1 MTVDD
6 ATYEQ
11 VGDLGAPF
19 CLSAKDER
27 RQRDR
32 EHLRESMRCDIA
44 PLGFEEYSAGAPC
57 PGCGRPYR
65 DTEPFEF
72 RGTMHL
78 SGRDKERYE
87 AEQSRFQA
95 QHGSCKSHRHSVQGS
110 LTTHCGK
117 CCPMPPMS
125 PAQLAR
131 VGAILATPTPDSEL
145 MVWRL
150 RLYCGHTVERQA
162 HRSHKTVHS
171 AFSGAVKCTEC
182 GRDPSTVIDARAI
195 GLAAPSPHAPAVPA
209 VRKPTRAAL
218 ERRIEEL
225 EAQVVRLKGSASR

>member
-1 MTVDD
+1 
-6 ATYEQ
+6 
-11 VGDLGAPF
+11 
-19 CLSAKDER
+19 
-27 RQRDR
+27 
-32 EHLRESMRCDIA
+32 MRCDVA
-44 PLGFEEYSAGAPC
+44 PLSFEEYSAGAPC

-65 DTEPFEF
+65 DDEPFEF

-78 SGRDKERYE
+78 SGRERERYE
-87 AEQSRFQA
+87 AGASRFKA
-95 QHGSCKSHRHSVQGS
+95 QHGLCRSHQHSVQGS

-125 PAQLAR
+125 PAQR
-131 VGAILATPTPDSEL
+131 ERIGAILRRPTPAYEL

-150 RLYCGHTVERQA
+150 RLFCGHTVERRA
-162 HRSHKTVHS
+162 HRSHKTVHA
-171 AFSGAVKCTEC
+171 AFTGAVKCTEC

-225 EAQVVRLKGSASR
+225 EAEVARLKGSASR

>member
-1 MTVDD
+1 MTVEET
-6 ATYEQ
+6 AYEQ
-11 VGDLGAPF
+11 VGDLEAPF
-19 CLSAKDER
+19 SLSAKEVR

-32 EHLRESMRCDIA
+32 EQLRESMRCDVA
-44 PLGFEEYSAGAPC
+44 PLSVEEYSAGAPC
-57 PGCGRPYR
+57 PGCGRPDR
-65 DTEPFEF
+65 DAEPFEF

-78 SGRDKERYE
+78 SGREKEHYE
-87 AEQSRFQA
+87 AEQSGFKA
-95 QHGSCKSHRHSVQGS
+95 QHGSCRSHRHSVQGS

-117 CCPMPPMS
+117 CCPMPPIS

-131 VGAILATPTPDSEL
+131 VGALLRTPTPAYEL

-171 AFSGAVKCTEC
+171 AFTGAVKCTEC
-182 GRDPSTVIDARAI
+182 GRDPSTVIAARAI
-195 GLAAPSPHAPAVPA
+195 GPAAPSPHAPAVSA

-225 EAQVVRLKGSASR
+225 EAEVGRLTDSARR